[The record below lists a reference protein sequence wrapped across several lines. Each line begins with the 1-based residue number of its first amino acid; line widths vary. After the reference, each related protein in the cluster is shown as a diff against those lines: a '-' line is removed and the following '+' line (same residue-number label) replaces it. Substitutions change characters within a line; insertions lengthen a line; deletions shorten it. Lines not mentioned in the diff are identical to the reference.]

1 MRADKRGFFRS
12 DAEKLRRAMEQDWD
26 KRTYI
31 RMWGVLLWCEGMR
44 MKEIMALLSRSRQV
58 VHRWV
63 QVFLK
68 THDPFSLCERERSG
82 RPQVADPITR
92 ERILDALQVDPRQAG
107 YRANAWTVKTL
118 ADYLNKHYQ
127 AAITTITLRR
137 RMKQIGL
144 RYKRPRYVYQE
155 KAPHVA
161 QKKGPLP
168 ES

>member
-1 MRADKRGFFRS
+1 
-12 DAEKLRRAMEQDWD
+12 MEQVSD

-31 RMWGVLLWCEGMR
+31 RMKAVLLWYQGKR
-44 MKEIMALLSRSRQV
+44 MKEIVNLFSKTRQV
-58 VHRWV
+58 VYRWV
-63 QVFLK
+63 QLFLK
-68 THDPFSLCERERSG
+68 THDPFSLCERKRSG
-82 RPQVADPITR
+82 RPQLANLITR
-92 ERILDALQVDPRQAG
+92 ERIMEALKTEPTEAG

-127 AAITTITLRR
+127 TSITPITLRR
-137 RMKQIGL
+137 RMKQMGL

-161 QKKGPLP
+161 QKKGLLS